1 MLSINKKQE
10 CCGCTAC
17 VNACPVNCISMQPDE
32 EGFLY
37 PDFDAE
43 KCIDCNKCDKVCP
56 IKNNLNNTSKIEAI
70 CARAKDLEIVKDST
84 SGGFFTPLAQY
95 VLGQNGAV
103 VGAECNESN
112 SIEHIFVNDDKD
124 LAKLRGSK
132 YVQSNLKNVF
142 EEVKKSL
149 ESNLTVCFSGTPCQV
164 SGLLSYL
171 DKDYDNLITVD
182 MICKGVPSPKL
193 WKKYVDYQE
202 KRYNSKIKK
211 VYFRKKTYGYHS
223 GTMELVFENDKKYR
237 GSGRVDYYLKSFY
250 KDISSRPSCYDCS
263 FKTDKHP
270 SDFTIF
276 ESWHASTVVPGL
288 KDDNLG
294 YTSVLINTDKGRN
307 LFSKIKDRYEWYSID
322 KEQAI
327 ELDGIMVRNNSTPH
341 PKREEYYKDLDN
353 EELDEHIARYI
364 PISKKDYFIERSKTI
379 LYKTNI
385 LPILKRIKR
394 RRKQK

>member
-1 MLSINKKQE
+1 MLSIDKKQD

-17 VNACPVNCISMQPDE
+17 VSACPVKCISMQPDE
-32 EGFLY
+32 EGFFY
-37 PDFDAE
+37 PNFDTE

-56 IKNNLNNTSKIEAI
+56 IKNKLNNTSEIEAI
-70 CARAKDLEIVKDST
+70 CARAKDLDIVKDST
-84 SGGFFTPLAQY
+84 SGGFFTPLAQF
-95 VLGQNGAV
+95 VLEQNGLV
-103 VGAECNESN
+103 VGAECSDQNT
-112 SIEHIFVNDDKD
+112 IEHIFVNDDSD

-132 YVQSNLKNVF
+132 YVQSNLEKVF
-142 EEVKKSL
+142 SKVKQNL
-149 ESNLTVCFSGTPCQV
+149 DSNITVCFSGTPCQV

-171 DKDYDNLITVD
+171 DKDYDNLITID

-193 WKKYVDYQE
+193 WNKYVDYQE
-202 KRYNSKIKK
+202 KKYKSKIKK
-211 VYFRKKTYGYHS
+211 VSFRKKTYGYHS
-223 GTMELVFENDKKYR
+223 GTMELVFDNGKKYR

-263 FKTDKHP
+263 FKTDRHP

-307 LFSKIKDRYEWYSID
+307 YFAKIKDRYEWYSID

-353 EELDEHIARYI
+353 EELDEHIAKYI
-364 PISKKDYFIERSKTI
+364 PISKKDYLLERSKTF
-379 LYKTNI
+379 LYKTKL

-394 RRKQK
+394 RRK